1 MTFNLPRP
9 IRPNYDVSRAKTRP
23 LPERL
28 KLATTNWAENGYGT
42 PISVVL
48 FYLVKMIFFSAGW
61 AAALQ
66 FNETPP
72 TFHEPASW
80 FTHLCLVK
88 LIIWAMSF
96 ELLGMGCGSGP
107 LTGRYM
113 PPIGGCLYFLRPDMI
128 RLPLFGTRKLYTR
141 TFADISLYAAVIA
154 TSMWIC
160 FSPNFS
166 RHLLIVI
173 LVLMTVMSFRDK
185 TMFLACRGEHY
196 LSMTVCFL
204 SEAYWFTGVVTI
216 QLSLV
221 VGSRLKINCPLSIR
235 CYRHEQQRSV
245 AVSETNPFG
254 FL

>member
-141 TFADISLYAAVIA
+141 TCVDISLYAAVIA

-185 TMFLACRGEHY
+185 TMFRVSRRTLFVNDGLFSFRGV
-196 LSMTVCFL
+196 LV
-204 SEAYWFTGVVTI
+204 YWRSDHST
-216 QLSLV
+216 LSLV

-245 AVSETNPFG
+245 AF
-254 FL
+254 